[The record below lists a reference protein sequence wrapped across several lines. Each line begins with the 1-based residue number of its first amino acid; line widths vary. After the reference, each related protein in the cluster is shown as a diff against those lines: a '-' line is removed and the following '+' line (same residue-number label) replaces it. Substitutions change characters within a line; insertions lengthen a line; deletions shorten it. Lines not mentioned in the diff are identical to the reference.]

1 VMYASFHPL
10 PLPLPPKGEGKKAG
24 KFLFFLLLLFFKKS
38 FTKKTGHIFFS

>member
-1 VMYASFHPL
+1 MLHSTLSPSPFGGRG
-10 PLPLPPKGEGKKAG
+10 KGKKAG